1 MQQWRYPKPTP
12 LMAICLPAMLTHAG
26 DTGYQAQFR
35 RSNPSGITQREAGP
49 LSMSERWQRS
59 TPKRRISA

>member
-1 MQQWRYPKPTP
+1 
-12 LMAICLPAMLTHAG
+12 LPAMLTHAG

-35 RSNPSGITQREAGP
+35 RSNPSGITQLEAGP